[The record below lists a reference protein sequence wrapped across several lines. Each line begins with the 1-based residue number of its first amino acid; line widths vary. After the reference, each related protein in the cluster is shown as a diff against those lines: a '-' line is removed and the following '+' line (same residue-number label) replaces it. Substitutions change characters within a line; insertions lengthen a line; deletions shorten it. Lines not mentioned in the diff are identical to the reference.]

1 MPNIRNVRDLR
12 KYASNGTFMSA
23 QDPKYA
29 VANHFN
35 RKLLDLQDKLKNT
48 NERELSEKVS
58 RFAKDLMTLQMHDSP
73 MTREED
79 LDTAITDV
87 TIDLPYYLKTPGKG
101 EDEKTG
107 YQQIVQ
113 PGKPAP
119 EIQKESDAEV
129 KQAGEIRQEGPI
141 ISGP

>member
-1 MPNIRNVRDLR
+1 
-12 KYASNGTFMSA
+12 MSA

-29 VANHFN
+29 VVNNFN

-48 NERELSEKVS
+48 SERELSEKVS

-87 TIDLPYYLKTPGKG
+87 TIASGGSSSSGKSSWIWSW
-101 EDEKTG
+101 K
-107 YQQIVQ
+107 
-113 PGKPAP
+113 
-119 EIQKESDAEV
+119 S
-129 KQAGEIRQEGPI
+129 
-141 ISGP
+141 